1 MASTSTSEG
10 KADTAEN
17 SGESQELI
25 PGFSNIADFS
35 QQALRAVLQ
44 ATKTSN
50 DLPTGDDYDFY
61 STFDNV
67 RNVLD
72 IEARRILQL
81 MQNLLRHQSVKG
93 TVTGSDHALE
103 LDEQFD
109 VLIDGNDQILER
121 VGTWIDEAT
130 GVKKNDNKLVV
141 AAATKQTPTAAASWN
156 KKKSGSSPA
165 APLRLLTAKNI
176 QRPQLS
182 FRDKID
188 NSNKPFFPIIKEK
201 PNAIKTLADSF
212 KLPEDITLDD
222 TEQSDFVYPHPYQH
236 ELEVWQPSQRQLEK
250 TEPQEVGPVDDCPA
264 QFIDSAAELS
274 KLCDLLKQEKEIAV
288 DLEHHSYRTF
298 QGFVCLM
305 QISTRQKDFLIDT
318 LALRSDMHILNEV
331 FTDPNIVKVFH
342 GADSDIEWLQRD
354 FGIYVVNMF
363 DTGQAAR
370 VLNLARFSLAHLLH
384 LYCQVEAN
392 KQFQLADWRIRPLP
406 QELVRYAQE
415 DTHYLLYIYDVMRN
429 ELISRG
435 NEQRNLLQ
443 SVYQRS
449 KMVCLKV
456 YKKNILTEDSHL
468 DLYLKSKKVF
478 NSKQLQ
484 ALKNL
489 YGWRDGMAR
498 VEDESTQYV
507 LPNHMLLQ
515 MAEILP
521 RERQGVLA
529 CCNPIPPI
537 VRQYQYEI
545 HAIIMEARE
554 TPLAQAEQKR
564 SIQPSAAQHPRYH
577 VEPLLACPHDLSH
590 QRDVPNDV
598 ILPDPIAVAPT
609 SSLFRNQSTDIM
621 LTATPCLSALATNR
635 RQSSGTRWSQKVA
648 EEIRR
653 SFANPFLK
661 YLPGA
666 SGIQSAA
673 TVSSQN
679 APAAKGMT
687 WRLKQNTAATQK
699 RKNEVDLN
707 TFEPEFAPPAKSPRI
722 DDTLTAGK
730 PTTLSAPHS
739 TPAATTTPS
748 SAKQDEAE
756 EETPVSLR
764 QQVAEENIAMFD
776 YAAADKSGLTGEKK
790 KKIDKNVYN
799 PNFSGSKKDKGKK
812 KNRFGG
818 KQRRSMTYGSG
829 RYHE

>member
-1 MASTSTSEG
+1 MG
-10 KADTAEN
+10 
-17 SGESQELI
+17 
-25 PGFSNIADFS
+25 P
-35 QQALRAVLQ
+35 
-44 ATKTSN
+44 ATCPN
-50 DLPTGDDYDFY
+50 HFPL
-61 STFDNV
+61 
-67 RNVLD
+67 
-72 IEARRILQL
+72 A

-331 FTDPNIVKVFH
+331 FTDPNLVKVFH

-392 KQFQLADWRIRPLP
+392 KQFQLADWRIRNSC
-406 QELVRYAQE
+406 
-415 DTHYLLYIYDVMRN
+415 DTPRKTLTILLYIYDVMRN

-661 YLPGA
+661 
-666 SGIQSAA
+666 
-673 TVSSQN
+673 
-679 APAAKGMT
+679 K
-687 WRLKQNTAATQK
+687 KK
-699 RKNEVDLN
+699 K
-707 TFEPEFAPPAKSPRI
+707 KKKK
-722 DDTLTAGK
+722 TAGK
-730 PTTLSAPHS
+730 NGV
-739 TPAATTTPS
+739 
-748 SAKQDEAE
+748 E
-756 EETPVSLR
+756 
-764 QQVAEENIAMFD
+764 VAEENIAMFD

-799 PNFSGSKKDKGKK
+799 PNFSGSKERQGKEEESFW
-812 KNRFGG
+812 R
-818 KQRRSMTYGSG
+818 QAEEEHDVRVW
-829 RYHE
+829 EVP